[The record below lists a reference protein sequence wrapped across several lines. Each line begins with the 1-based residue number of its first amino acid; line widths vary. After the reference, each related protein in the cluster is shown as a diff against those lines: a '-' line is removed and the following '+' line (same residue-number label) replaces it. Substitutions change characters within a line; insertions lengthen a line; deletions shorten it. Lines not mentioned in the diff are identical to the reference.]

1 MVNRPCWILKLA
13 VAAPPSPS
21 VYADVVNVKAV
32 RDGDDDGYVL
42 FFVFLTLRMKLKDAV
57 VLYVGWLYPNNVQ
70 VRT

>member
-1 MVNRPCWILKLA
+1 M
-13 VAAPPSPS
+13 
-21 VYADVVNVKAV
+21 YADVVNVEAV